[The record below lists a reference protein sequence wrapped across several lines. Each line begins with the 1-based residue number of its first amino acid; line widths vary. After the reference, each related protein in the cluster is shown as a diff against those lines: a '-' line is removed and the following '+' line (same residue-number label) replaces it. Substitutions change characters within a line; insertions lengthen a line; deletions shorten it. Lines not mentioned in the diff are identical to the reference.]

1 MKNVKD
7 EAQRNLVKEVYAP
20 YRIDT
25 YTSRDLPEDNTQPPK
40 VVYALLPAGVYS
52 ILGEDTFS
60 EIISN
65 SEVSFT
71 YDKDGNPVD
80 EEVYFPGIYVGHRN
94 EKYGA
99 PHLDYEDPE
108 VDGVLYKF
116 IPISWDEFPQDAF
129 DRATI
134 NCVSPLVE
142 NAVDIVRTY
151 VSDIIRERCE
161 GKSPVD
167 LYKYVD
173 STFFYEFFTDVIKWA
188 RALTPAR

>member
-1 MKNVKD
+1 MENVKD
-7 EAQRNLVKEVYAP
+7 EARRNLVKEVYAP

-25 YTSRDLPEDNTQPPK
+25 YTSRDLPEDNTQSPK

-94 EKYGA
+94 EKYGT

-116 IPISWDEFPQDAF
+116 IPISWDEFPGNVLDTLQD
-129 DRATI
+129 D
-134 NCVSPLVE
+134 SPLVE
-142 NAVDIVRTY
+142 DAMHIVRVY
-151 VSDIIRERCE
+151 IDDVVQENCA
-161 GKSPVD
+161 GKS
-167 LYKYVD
+167 LFKLHSEYK
-173 STFFYEFFTDVIKWA
+173 FINHIFYAFCIEIIKWA